1 MSANERGADSDSGTG
16 HEGASETEA
25 EAGADADAGTD
36 AGVADPV
43 SEPLLEVTD
52 LSAVVEGF
60 EVTHGLDLEVREGE
74 AVALVGRNGAG
85 KTSTFRSIMGL
96 TPVSSGS
103 IRFKGEE
110 LLDLRPELI
119 PKRGIG
125 YQPENRDLFAGMTVE
140 ENIRLPIWTSG
151 DARGIEDEDAVVE
164 DVFDLF
170 AELEDRRDA
179 EVQNLSGGQ
188 GKMTAIGRALAL
200 QPDLLLLDEPLEG
213 LAPVVVENL
222 KRYLREIID
231 RDISV
236 LIAESNASHVP
247 DIVDRMYV
255 IERGEIVDSGDPEE
269 LAEDEEIQMLM
280 QGGGE

>member
-1 MSANERGADSDSGTG
+1 MSTLGPGSG
-16 HEGASETEA
+16 S
-25 EAGADADAGTD
+25 DAGPGGSD
-36 AGVADPV
+36 
-43 SEPLLEVTD
+43 PLLEVSNLT
-52 LSAVVEGF
+52 STVEGF
-60 EVTHGLDLEVREGE
+60 EVTHGIDLEVNEGE

-96 TPVSSGS
+96 TPVASGS
-103 IRFKGEE
+103 IRLRGEE
-110 LLDLRPELI
+110 LLDMRPELI

-125 YQPENRDLFAGMTVE
+125 YQPENRDLFTGMTVE
-140 ENIRLPIWTSG
+140 ENFRLPIWTAG
-151 DARGIEDEDAVVE
+151 TARGIEDEDAVVE

-170 AELEDRRDA
+170 AELEERRDA

-200 QPDLLLLDEPLEG
+200 RPDLLILDEPLEG
-213 LAPVVVENL
+213 LAPVVVENV
-222 KRYLREIID
+222 KSHIREIID

-247 DIVDRMYV
+247 EIVDRMYV
-255 IERGEIVDSGDPEE
+255 IERGEIVDSGDPEA
-269 LAEDEEIQMLM
+269 LSSDEEIQLLM

>member
-1 MSANERGADSDSGTG
+1 MSDD
-16 HEGASETEA
+16 
-25 EAGADADAGTD
+25 
-36 AGVADPV
+36 
-43 SEPLLEVTD
+43 PLLEVSN
-52 LSAVVEGF
+52 LSAMVEGF
-60 EVTHGLDLEVREGE
+60 EVTHGIDLEVGHGE

-96 TPVSSGS
+96 TPVASGS
-103 IRFKGEE
+103 IRFDGEE

-125 YQPENRDLFAGMTVE
+125 YQPEGRELFTGMTVE
-140 ENIRLPIWTSG
+140 ENFRLPIWTSG

-164 DVFDLF
+164 DVFDVF
-170 AELEDRRDA
+170 TELEDRRDA

-200 QPDLLLLDEPLEG
+200 RPDLLILDEPLEG

-222 KRYLREIID
+222 KRYIREIID

-236 LIAESNASHVP
+236 LVAESNASHVP
-247 DIVDRMYV
+247 EIVDRMYV
-255 IERGEIVDSGDPEE
+255 IERGEIVDSGDPEV